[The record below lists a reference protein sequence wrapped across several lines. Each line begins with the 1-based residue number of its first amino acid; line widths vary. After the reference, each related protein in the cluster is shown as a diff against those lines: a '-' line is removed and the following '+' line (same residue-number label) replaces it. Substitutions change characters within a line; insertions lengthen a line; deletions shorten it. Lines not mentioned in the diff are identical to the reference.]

1 MYAHLL
7 FISANTETDP
17 FFEAIAYRVNLMA
30 ITAGLRNMP
39 TMNLKG
45 WMEHDGVRLSPV
57 DVERMLGEGPEAIAR
72 CGGEFA
78 LVWDDCIARDTFGIM
93 PGPVPPGT
101 VYCSG
106 REVARIA
113 PEPEVCTL
121 EEAIVAAVG
130 LRSDEGVVAFSG
142 GVDSGLVAHLAH
154 LPCVTV
160 GIGGSHD
167 AGWAAK
173 AARTMGLDL
182 TTVSPTE
189 DEVAEALARV
199 VRVIPDPTNPVEA
212 SIATTLYFVAA
223 WAEDHGHT
231 RILAGQG
238 ADELFGGYARYLTSP
253 DLATELERDFA
264 DLGRQGT
271 RDQAVAAL
279 HGAYFSMP
287 YLDIRV
293 VRAARAIPAA
303 ERVRGGVRKY
313 PLRVVAE
320 RHIPPEIARAEK
332 KAMQYGSGIWRAMQR
347 LARNN
352 GYKKSVQGYLTE
364 ISRAQHDY

>member
-1 MYAHLL
+1 
-7 FISANTETDP
+7 
-17 FFEAIAYRVNLMA
+17 
-30 ITAGLRNMP
+30 MP

-45 WMEHDGVRLSPV
+45 WMERDGVRLSPA
-57 DVERMLGEGPEAIAR
+57 DVERMLGEGPETIAR
-72 CGGEFA
+72 CGGEF
-78 LVWDDCIARDTFGIM
+78 LLEWGDCIARDIFGVM
-93 PGPVPPGT
+93 PGPVSPGT
-101 VYCSG
+101 VRCSG

-113 PEPEVCTL
+113 PNPPPCTL
-121 EEAIVAAVG
+121 EEAIVTAVD
-130 LRSDEGVVAFSG
+130 LRSDEGVMAFSG
-142 GVDSGLVAHLAH
+142 GVDSGLVAGLAG

-160 GIGGSHD
+160 GIEGSHD
-167 AGWAAK
+167 AAWAAK

-182 TTVSPTE
+182 TIVSPTE

-212 SIATTLYFVAA
+212 SIAATMYFAAA
-223 WAEDHGHT
+223 WAGEQGHT

-253 DLATELERDFA
+253 DLAAELDRDFA
-264 DLGRQGT
+264 DLGRQGA

-279 HGAYFSMP
+279 HGAYLSMP
-287 YLDIRV
+287 YLDVRV
-293 VRAARAIPAA
+293 VRAAQAIPAR

-332 KAMQYGSGIWRAMQR
+332 KAMQYGSGIWRIIQR
-347 LARNN
+347 LSRKN

-364 ISRAQHDY
+364 ISRAEHDY